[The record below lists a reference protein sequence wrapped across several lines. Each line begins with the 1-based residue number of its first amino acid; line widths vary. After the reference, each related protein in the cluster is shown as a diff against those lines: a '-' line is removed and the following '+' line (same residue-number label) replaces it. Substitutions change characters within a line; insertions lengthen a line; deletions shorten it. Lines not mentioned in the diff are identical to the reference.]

1 MIGLKKLKRKKKM
14 KKKKHKSIWKR
25 TLSFDEFVKIPKL
38 PNNSIDIEQEYK
50 QYLITRNYFIL
61 KKSLKRAIGKGE
73 DYTDSFKKK
82 WKIFDNLCWINNLPN
97 DLR

>member
-1 MIGLKKLKRKKKM
+1 M

-38 PNNSIDIEQEYK
+38 PHNSIDVKQEYE

-61 KKSLKRAIGKGE
+61 KKSLKRAIGKEE
-73 DYTDSFKKK
+73 DYTTSFKKK
-82 WKIFDNLCWINNLPN
+82 KEEFNKLCENYKLSNTLW
-97 DLR
+97 

>member
-1 MIGLKKLKRKKKM
+1 M
-14 KKKKHKSIWKR
+14 
-25 TLSFDEFVKIPKL
+25 TAEVVD
-38 PNNSIDIEQEYK
+38 
-50 QYLITRNYFIL
+50 L

-82 WKIFDNLCWINNLPN
+82 WKIFDDLCWFNNLPN

>member
-1 MIGLKKLKRKKKM
+1 M
-14 KKKKHKSIWKR
+14 KKNKHKSIWKR

-61 KKSLKRAIGKGE
+61 KKIAKYII
-73 DYTDSFKKK
+73 YY
-82 WKIFDNLCWINNLPN
+82 
-97 DLR
+97 